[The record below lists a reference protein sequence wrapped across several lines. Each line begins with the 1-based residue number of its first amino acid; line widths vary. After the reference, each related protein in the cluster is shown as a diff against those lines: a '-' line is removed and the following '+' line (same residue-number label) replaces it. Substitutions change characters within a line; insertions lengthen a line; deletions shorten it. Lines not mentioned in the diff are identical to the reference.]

1 MRKSR
6 PEGKTR
12 GKEKGKARISLAQ
25 VSKIQ
30 PKGKARQARHRNLGT
45 SQDSAG
51 LSSTSQMMRTGGIH
65 GQPIGPPAIVEA
77 AAPMAQ
83 VPGIHGTV
91 PDGQEQEAGELSSEC
106 YHGIA

>member
-1 MRKSR
+1 MSR
-6 PEGKTR
+6 LQQ
-12 GKEKGKARISLAQ
+12 KGK
-25 VSKIQ
+25 
-30 PKGKARQARHRNLGT
+30 ARHRNLGT

-51 LSSTSQMMRTGGIH
+51 LSTKSQKKMTGGDH

-83 VPGIHGTV
+83 VPGTHGTV